1 MPGPRLIALFVL
13 TSSILSIDG
22 ASAETRFSLYLGAAR
37 TRASD
42 VSIAQPSTAS
52 SATFG
57 GVTWKDASFEA
68 PPYYGLRVDHFPAS
82 QPNWGVGLEFNHYKV
97 YADADRAVPVAG
109 TWLGTPVN
117 AVAPLSQR
125 VQNFSISHGVNF
137 VGVSALYRWMHDRS
151 ERFPEGR
158 LQPYIGAGPIYYIL
172 HPENTINNLA
182 NDEKFQGS
190 GLGLQLLGGLHY
202 GLTTRAGVFVELKFT
217 GGKAK
222 VDTAGAGRAETELNS
237 YHGALGLSWRF

>member
-1 MPGPRLIALFVL
+1 MTGPRLMVFFAL
-13 TSSILSIDG
+13 SSLFLSIDG
-22 ASAETRFSLYLGAAR
+22 ASAETRISLYLGTAR
-37 TRASD
+37 TRAGD
-42 VSIAQPSTAS
+42 VSISQPSTAS

-68 PPYYGLRVDHFPAS
+68 PPYYGLRVDHFLPS

-109 TWLGTPVN
+109 TWLGAPVN
-117 AVAPLSQR
+117 AVAPLSER

-137 VGVSALYRWMHDRS
+137 VGVSALYRGMLDRS
-151 ERFPEGR
+151 ERFPQGR
-158 LQPYIGAGPIYYIL
+158 LQPYVGAGPVYYIL

-182 NDEKFQGS
+182 NNEKYQES

-202 GLTTRAGVFVELKFT
+202 GLTPRAGIFVELKFT

-222 VDTAGAGRAETELNS
+222 VDTAGAGRAETNLNT
-237 YHGALGLSWRF
+237 YHGALGMSWRF